1 MQCFQKWYKS
11 NICDKKVE
19 THLLFREIFINLY

>member
-1 MQCFQKWYKS
+1 MLSEVAKS

-19 THLLFREIFINLY
+19 THLLFREFFINLY